1 MAFATSNI
9 SGVNF
14 TQIDPPLNTDT
25 GGYDQ
30 WVETGSGFAPGTVA
44 YGSDGSAFL
53 YVTFG
58 TGGAT
63 GMGYMCTIDPET
75 WTAVMLTTSN
85 DAVGDPVGAAQAA
98 ASEDDSGWLQV
109 YGAGLVRVE
118 QDALANSNLAAT
130 GDAGQ
135 LDDAGA
141 VGTLYVS
148 NLVLTTA
155 NGGTDGTAPGWFN
168 WPTIQTNPAIS

>member
-9 SGVNF
+9 AGVDF
-14 TQIDPPLNTDT
+14 SQIDAPLDNDS
-25 GGYDQ
+25 GYGSY
-30 WVETGSGFAPGTVA
+30 VETGSGFAPGTVA
-44 YGSDGSAFL
+44 YGSDGSAFI

-63 GMGYMCTIDPET
+63 GAGYICTINTADY
-75 WTAVMLTTSN
+75 TAVMLTTSN

-109 YGAGLVRVE
+109 YGAGLVRCE
-118 QDALANSNLAAT
+118 QDALANNLMAAT
-130 GDAGQ
+130 SDAGQ

-141 VGTLYVS
+141 AGTLYVDGIT
-148 NLVLTTA
+148 LTTA
-155 NGGTDGTAPGWFN
+155 RGGTDGTAPGQFN
-168 WPTIQTNPAIS
+168 WPTIQTKANVT